1 MRSLG
6 LVGHIE
12 DIAVSEKVQ
21 GRKLGLR
28 IIEALTGI
36 SESVGCYKTI
46 LNCSDKN
53 IRKFLTLRFLLFVD
67 VGADPIHSV
76 L

>member
-1 MRSLG
+1 M
-6 LVGHIE
+6 
-12 DIAVSEKVQ
+12 SEKVQ

-53 IRKFLTLRFLLFVD
+53 IREFVLFFFFSVGCVMGCTESIDSFLRKMRL
-67 VGADPIHSV
+67 
-76 L
+76 